1 MRPASSPP
9 LIRDRKIESVNSRSG
24 EGFSANCYQLILLDH
39 RGHKERASTG
49 EADESNDQGIAFAVR
64 RHRPKV
70 VDVNDLLGPEHLSMA
85 APRRGT
91 ECLDPPCLGVCR
103 RNIVERNLAEA
114 VSDIEIQQAE
124 LRVAQPRGVRQHSLE
139 YRFKLA
145 GRARDDTEDLRGRG
159 LL

>member
-1 MRPASSPP
+1 
-9 LIRDRKIESVNSRSG
+9 
-24 EGFSANCYQLILLDH
+24 
-39 RGHKERASTG
+39 
-49 EADESNDQGIAFAVR
+49 
-64 RHRPKV
+64 
-70 VDVNDLLGPEHLSMA
+70 MA

-124 LRVAQPRGVRQHSLE
+124 LRVAQPRGVRQHGLE

-159 LL
+159 LLLQRLAQLVEQPRVLDCDDGLLGEARYQRDLLVGERAHLLTVEIDGSDQLISFEHWDRDHRPIASQLGSGDDGWSALN